1 MFLQSNEHVGTY
13 YAAVNP
19 ELIQPRQALEGDLDC
34 EVLVVGAGF
43 SGLHTALRLVEG
55 GRQVC
60 VIEASR
66 IAWAASGRNGG
77 QALPG
82 WSSDLPPLEADLGY
96 EGARRLWDGMLWAAG
111 EMRELPQ
118 RHGFDCDYR
127 VGHLWTAILPR
138 RVGLLYD
145 WQAEANRRWGY
156 EGLRFVAKD
165 ELPEWIASERYLAGL
180 YDPHA
185 AHLNPLKLAFGLA
198 AAIERAGGR
207 IHERTRALNYR
218 EEGDGYRVR
227 TEHGEIRCA
236 ALVLAC
242 NAYIDGLDSELS
254 QRMLPVGTYQVAT
267 EPLGEER
274 AKSLLPRNCCVT
286 DNQFVLDYFR
296 LTPDHRLLFG
306 GGCTYLGGMPSDIR
320 AATRPYLERVFPQL
334 RGVALEYA
342 WGGHIDCSMRRTPDI
357 GRQGNRYWLQGYSGH
372 GVLPSLAAARAAT
385 RCSATTR
392 PWRYT
397 SACAIRSFPAASA
410 SPRRW
415 KPWAKRITVC
425 ATCSE
430 RARSRDERSSRRSGG
445 DRQPGARIAQ
455 AQGHHPAGTG
465 RRHSPFGGLRLPG
478 RARPFAAGGG
488 RPGRHQPGAR
498 GAGDLL
504 LLLAEDPGLALGDPP
519 GRASDPGLRSWR
531 QRQPGIAASRRRL
544 LHARNLP

>member
-19 ELIQPRQALEGDLDC
+19 ELIQPRQSLEGDLDC

-66 IAWAASGRNGG
+66 IA
-77 QALPG
+77 
-82 WSSDLPPLEADLGY
+82 
-96 EGARRLWDGMLWAAG
+96 WAAG

-372 GVLPSLAAARAAT
+372 GVLPSLAAARAVSDALLGDDET
-385 RCSATTR
+385 LALYQRLR
-392 PWRYT
+392 NPK
-397 SACAIRSFPAASA
+397 FP
-410 SPRRW
+410 
-415 KPWAKRITVC
+415 
-425 ATCSE
+425 
-430 RARSRDERSSRRSGG
+430 GG
-445 DRQPGARIAQ
+445 QR
-455 AQGHHPAGTG
+455 
-465 RRHSPFGGLRLPG
+465 
-478 RARPFAAGGG
+478 FAA
-488 RPGRHQPGAR
+488 P
-498 GAGDLL
+498 L
-504 LLLAEDPGLALGDPP
+504 EALGKAYY
-519 GRASDPGLRSWR
+519 RLRD
-531 QRQPGIAASRRRL
+531 L
-544 LHARNLP
+544 F